1 MTNHQF
7 YTLWGEAIT
16 SPDRDA
22 FVSDAAPLV
31 PLGRGRRRPMAHVP
45 ELEKLWDAAHTG
57 VKAIREFAGMTQA
70 EFAAR
75 HLVPLRTLQRWEK
88 ASAPSTSA
96 CFFSSQKGCT
106 SVEPPH
112 RLDGHLY
119 CMR

>member
-22 FVSDAAPLV
+22 FVSDAALSS
-31 PLGRGRRRPMAHVP
+31 LWGEDDADPMVRVP

-57 VKAIREFAGMTQA
+57 VKAIRELACMTQA

-75 HLVPLRTLQRWEK
+75 HLVPLRTLQRWE
-88 ASAPSTSA
+88 AGECP
-96 CFFSSQKGCT
+96 
-106 SVEPPH
+106 EH
-112 RLDGHLY
+112 IRLLLMESEGVY
-119 CMR
+119 RR

>member
-22 FVSDAAPLV
+22 FVSDAALSS
-31 PLGRGRRRPMAHVP
+31 LWGEDDADPMAHVP
-45 ELEKLWDAAHTG
+45 ELEKLWDAAHTP
-57 VKAIREFAGMTQA
+57 VRAIRELACMTQA

-88 ASAPSTSA
+88 GECPEHIRLFLLESE
-96 CFFSSQKGCT
+96 G
-106 SVEPPH
+106 VYH
-112 RLDGHLY
+112 R
-119 CMR
+119 

>member
-22 FVSDAAPLV
+22 FVSDAALSS
-31 PLGRGRRRPMAHVP
+31 LWGEDDADPMAHVP

-88 ASAPSTSA
+88 GECP
-96 CFFSSQKGCT
+96 
-106 SVEPPH
+106 EH
-112 RLDGHLY
+112 IRLLLLESEGVY
-119 CMR
+119 RR

>member
-22 FVSDAAPLV
+22 FVSDAALSS
-31 PLGRGRRRPMAHVP
+31 LWGEDDADPMVHVP
-45 ELEKLWDAAHTG
+45 ELGKLWDAAHTG
-57 VKAIREFAGMTQA
+57 VKEIRECACMTQA

-88 ASAPSTSA
+88 GECP
-96 CFFSSQKGCT
+96 
-106 SVEPPH
+106 EH
-112 RLDGHLY
+112 IRLLLLESEGVY
-119 CMR
+119 RR

>member
-22 FVSDAAPLV
+22 FVSDAALSS
-31 PLGRGRRRPMAHVP
+31 LWGEDDADPMAHVP

-57 VKAIREFAGMTQA
+57 VKAIREFACMTQA

-88 ASAPSTSA
+88 GECP
-96 CFFSSQKGCT
+96 
-106 SVEPPH
+106 EH
-112 RLDGHLY
+112 IRLFLLESEGVY
-119 CMR
+119 KR

>member
-22 FVSDAAPLV
+22 FVSDAALSS
-31 PLGRGRRRPMAHVP
+31 LWGEDDADPMVHVP

-88 ASAPSTSA
+88 GECP
-96 CFFSSQKGCT
+96 
-106 SVEPPH
+106 EH
-112 RLDGHLY
+112 IRLLLLESEGVY
-119 CMR
+119 RR

>member
-22 FVSDAAPLV
+22 FVSDAALSS
-31 PLGRGRRRPMAHVP
+31 LWGEDDADPMVHIP

-57 VKAIREFAGMTQA
+57 VKAIRELACMTQA

-88 ASAPSTSA
+88 GECP
-96 CFFSSQKGCT
+96 
-106 SVEPPH
+106 EH
-112 RLDGHLY
+112 IRLLLLESEGVY
-119 CMR
+119 RR

>member
-22 FVSDAAPLV
+22 FVSDAALSS
-31 PLGRGRRRPMAHVP
+31 LWGKDDADPMAHVP

-88 ASAPSTSA
+88 GECP
-96 CFFSSQKGCT
+96 
-106 SVEPPH
+106 EH
-112 RLDGHLY
+112 IRLFLLESEGMY
-119 CMR
+119 KR

>member
-22 FVSDAAPLV
+22 FVSDAALSS
-31 PLGRGRRRPMAHVP
+31 LWGEDDTDPMAHVP

-88 ASAPSTSA
+88 GECP
-96 CFFSSQKGCT
+96 
-106 SVEPPH
+106 EH
-112 RLDGHLY
+112 IRLFLLESEGMY
-119 CMR
+119 KR